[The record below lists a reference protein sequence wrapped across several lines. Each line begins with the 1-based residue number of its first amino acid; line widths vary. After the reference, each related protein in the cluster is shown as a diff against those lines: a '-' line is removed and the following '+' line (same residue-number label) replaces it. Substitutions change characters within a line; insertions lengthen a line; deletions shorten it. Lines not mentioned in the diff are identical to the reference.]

1 MLFSKS
7 KSHLGV
13 DIGTSNIKIVQLRPQ
28 SNKFVLETYGL
39 VNVAYQLS
47 NKDSGSAI
55 NHTSDVLKKLL
66 DQSQATT
73 NRIIASLPNSVVF
86 TSVIEMPKI
95 PDNEIKSAVESEAK
109 KYVPLPL
116 EEVALSWIT
125 IQEKKKKVNLDTNL
139 GTIGK
144 DGKTEDNTIK
154 VLLTAV
160 PTIVV
165 DNYLKV
171 FNTAGLDPLALEIEA
186 LALIR
191 SLVGN
196 DLDTLLLV
204 DIGAKNTSINLVDGG
219 YLKLSK
225 NLGVGGDTITTS
237 IAQSLN
243 VSFIRAEQFKKD
255 FGLTAGSQQL
265 PQIMRPVLDI
275 IKNEAAQ
282 LVSLYESRG
291 DSIDKIYLSGAGSK
305 IPSLTQYFGSLG
317 KPVMLANP
325 WSQVL
330 YPEKLKPV
338 IEPLGLNLAVA
349 AGLAMRQP

>member
-1 MLFSKS
+1 MLFSKP
-7 KSHLGV
+7 KGHLGV

-28 SNKFVLETYGL
+28 DGKFVLETYGL

-47 NKDSGSAI
+47 NKDSGRAI
-55 NHTSDVLKKLL
+55 DHTADVLKKLAE
-66 DQSQATT
+66 QSQVTT
-73 NRIIASLPNSVVF
+73 TKIIASLPNSVVF
-86 TSVIEMPKI
+86 TSVIEIPKI
-95 PDNEIKSAVESEAK
+95 PDDEIKSAVESEAK

-125 IQEKKKKVNLDTNL
+125 IEDKKKKINLDTNL
-139 GTIGK
+139 GNLSKPESNG
-144 DGKTEDNTIK
+144 NTKI
-154 VLLTAV
+154 LLTAV

-171 FNTAGLDPLALEIEA
+171 FSLAGMEPMALEIEA

-191 SLVGN
+191 SLVGD
-196 DLDTLLLV
+196 DLDTLLV
-204 DIGAKNTSINLVDGG
+204 IDIGAKNTSVNLVDSG

-243 VSFIRAEQFKKD
+243 VSFVRAEQFKKD
-255 FGLTAGSQQL
+255 FGLSSQGQSL
-265 PQIMRPVLDI
+265 PQVMRPILDI

-291 DSIDKIYLSGAGSK
+291 DRIDKILLSGAGSK
-305 IPSLTQYFGSLG
+305 IPSLSQYFSSLG
-317 KPVMLANP
+317 KPVVMANP
-325 WSQVL
+325 WTNIM
-330 YPEKLKPV
+330 YPEKLRPV

-349 AGLAMRQP
+349 TGLAMRP

>member
-1 MLFSKS
+1 MLFSKP

-13 DIGTSNIKIVQLRPQ
+13 DIGTSNIKIVQLQPHD
-28 SNKFVLETYGL
+28 SKFVLETYGL

-47 NKDSGSAI
+47 NKESGSAI
-55 NHTSDVLKKLL
+55 THTADVLKKLL

-73 NRIIASLPNSVVF
+73 KKIIASLPNSVVF
-86 TSVIEMPKI
+86 TSVIEIPKI
-95 PDNEIKSAVESEAK
+95 PDNEIRSAVESEAK

-125 IQEKKKKVNLDTNL
+125 IEEKKKKVNLDTNL
-139 GTIGK
+139 GSISAGAK
-144 DGKTEDNTIK
+144 PENDNMKI
-154 VLLTAV
+154 LLTAV

-171 FNTAGLDPLALEIEA
+171 FSEAGLEPLALEIEA
-186 LALIR
+186 IALIR
-191 SLVGN
+191 SLVG
-196 DLDTLLLV
+196 DDMDTMLVV
-204 DIGAKNTSINLVDGG
+204 DIGAKNTSVNLVDSG

-243 VSFIRAEQFKKD
+243 VSFVRAEQFKKD
-255 FGLTAGSQQL
+255 FGLSAQGQQL
-265 PQIMRPVLDI
+265 PQIMRPILDI

-282 LVSLYESRG
+282 LVGLYESRG
-291 DSIDKIYLSGAGSK
+291 DKIDKIYLSGAGSK
-305 IPSLTQYFGSLG
+305 IPSLTQYFGSFG

-330 YPEKLKPV
+330 FPEKLKPV

-349 AGLAMRQP
+349 TGLAMRQT